1 MILPRTGEL
10 KERIDILN
18 VREPYNI
25 NWVGTAV
32 STFTSGMRTKIT
44 PQGGDIIEST
54 QETQTGRQ
62 AYDIWIR
69 FREGVTAFQQIDWGG
84 RRLVLTGPP
93 EEIIRG
99 DFQSRPTFVL
109 LVFEHGFPDQVYLGP
124 KRNLSSGLSVQE
136 NLLRP

>member
-18 VREPYNI
+18 IREPFDL
-25 NWVGTAV
+25 NWVGTIY
-32 STFTSGMRTKIT
+32 STFATGVPAKII
-44 PQGGDIIEST
+44 PRGGDIIEST

-69 FREGVTAFQQIDWGG
+69 YRSGVTAFQQIDWRG

-93 EEIIRG
+93 EEIVR
-99 DFQSRPTFVL
+99 RRWL
-109 LVFEHGFPDQVYLGP
+109 LIHAEERTA
-124 KRNLSSGLSVQE
+124 RNISQ
-136 NLLRP
+136 

>member
-18 VREPYNI
+18 VREPFDV
-25 NWVGTAV
+25 NWAGTIV
-32 STFTSGMRTKIT
+32 STFAAGVRAKIT
-44 PQGGDIIEST
+44 PQGSDIVEST
-54 QETQTGRQ
+54 QETQTGSQ

-93 EEIIRG
+93 EEIIRRRWLLIHAEERT
-99 DFQSRPTFVL
+99 SRKIT
-109 LVFEHGFPDQVYLGP
+109 
-124 KRNLSSGLSVQE
+124 
-136 NLLRP
+136 